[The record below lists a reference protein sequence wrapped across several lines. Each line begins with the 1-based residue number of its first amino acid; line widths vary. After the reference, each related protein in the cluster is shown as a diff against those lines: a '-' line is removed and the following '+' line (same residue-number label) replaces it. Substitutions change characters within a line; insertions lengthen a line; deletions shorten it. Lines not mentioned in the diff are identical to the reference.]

1 MRSLEIKM
9 EEFKSMKIFYCFSSQ
24 LAGYLTRHGQ
34 WLQGTKVNNAKPQ
47 FDVFLFEDTD
57 ELRRLVDEYSKA
69 KKH

>member
-1 MRSLEIKM
+1 
-9 EEFKSMKIFYCFSSQ
+9 MKIFYCFSSQ

-57 ELRRLVDEYSKA
+57 ELGRLVDE
-69 KKH
+69 